1 MLSRILIGRAAS
13 EARSFDFPDV
23 STPYATPAHAT
34 ATSGGE
40 GAGAELAAARA
51 TIQRLEAEIAAA
63 RRQGY
68 DAGRM
73 ETEQKA
79 RTELEAV
86 MAKMV
91 NAIAEVAG
99 MRAEMRRRAEQD
111 VVKLAL
117 LIAKRVLH
125 RELTV
130 DENAMTALARVA
142 FETLARAE
150 KYKVTVHPRF
160 SQAIAAA
167 LPAGIA
173 SRVRIEPDPSR
184 EPGTLLIESPDGLTD
199 ASIDTQLEE
208 IGRGLTDR
216 LART

>member
-1 MLSRILIGRAAS
+1 MLSRVLIGREAS
-13 EARSFDFPDV
+13 DARSFEFPDV
-23 STPYATPAHAT
+23 SNPYVRPAHAT
-34 ATSGGE
+34 ATSGE

-51 TIQRLEAEIAAA
+51 TIQRLENEIAAA

-68 DAGRM
+68 EAGRT
-73 ETEQKA
+73 ESEQKA

-86 MAKMV
+86 MARLV
-91 NAIAEVAG
+91 NAITELAG
-99 MRAEMRRRAEQD
+99 MRSEMRRRAEQD

-150 KYKVTVHPRF
+150 NYKVTVHPRF
-160 SQAIAAA
+160 AQAISAA
-167 LPAGIA
+167 LPAGLA
-173 SRVRIEPDPSR
+173 GRVRVEPDPSR
-184 EPGTLLIESPDGLTD
+184 DPGTLLIDSPDGLTD

-216 LART
+216 LARG

>member
-1 MLSRILIGRAAS
+1 MLSRVLIGHEAS
-13 EARSFDFPDV
+13 AARSFEFPDV
-23 STPYATPAHAT
+23 SNPGGSSAYRPA
-34 ATSGGE
+34 SVGE
-40 GAGAELAAARA
+40 GSSAELAAARA
-51 TIQRLEAEIAAA
+51 TIQRLENELAAA

-68 DAGRM
+68 EAGRA
-73 ETEQKA
+73 ETEQKT

-86 MAKMV
+86 LARMAA
-91 NAIAEVAG
+91 AIGELAG
-99 MRAEMRRRAEQD
+99 MRSEMRRRAEHD

-130 DENAMTALARVA
+130 DESAITALARVA
-142 FETLARAE
+142 FDGLARAE
-150 KYKVTVHPRF
+150 MYKVTVHPRF
-160 SQAIAAA
+160 AQAIAGAI
-167 LPAGIA
+167 PAGLA

-184 EPGTLLIESPDGLTD
+184 EPGTLLIDSPDGLTD

-216 LART
+216 LARA

>member
-1 MLSRILIGRAAS
+1 MLSRVLIGRDAS
-13 EARSFDFPDV
+13 EVRSFEFPDV
-23 STPYATPAHAT
+23 SNPYAMPAHAT
-34 ATSGGE
+34 AASGE
-40 GAGAELAAARA
+40 GAGAELASARA
-51 TIQRLEAEIAAA
+51 AIQRLENELAAA

-68 DAGRM
+68 EAGRT
-73 ETEQKA
+73 ESEQKA
-79 RTELEAV
+79 RAELESV
-86 MAKMV
+86 MARMV
-91 NAIAEVAG
+91 NAITEVAG
-99 MRAEMRRRAEQD
+99 MRSEMRRRAEQD

-160 SQAIAAA
+160 AQAITAA
-167 LPAGIA
+167 LPAGFA

-184 EPGTLLIESPDGLTD
+184 EPGTLLIDSPDALTD

-216 LART
+216 LARA

>member
-1 MLSRILIGRAAS
+1 MLSRIVVGREAA
-13 EARSFDFPDV
+13 EARCFNLPDV
-23 STPYATPAHAT
+23 SSPFAAPAYATSA
-34 ATSGGE
+34 SGE

-51 TIQRLEAEIAAA
+51 TIQRLENEIAAA

-73 ETEQKA
+73 ESEQKA
-79 RTELEAV
+79 RNELEGV
-86 MAKMV
+86 MARLV
-91 NAIAEVAG
+91 NAITELAG
-99 MRAEMRRRAEQD
+99 MRSEMRRRAEQD

-150 KYKVTVHPRF
+150 NYKVTIHPRF
-160 SQAIAAA
+160 AQAITAA

-173 SRVRIEPDPSR
+173 SRVRIEQDPSR

-216 LART
+216 LARG

>member
-1 MLSRILIGRAAS
+1 MLSRILIGREAS
-13 EARSFDFPDV
+13 EARSFELPDV
-23 STPYATPAHAT
+23 SNPVGAPPYAKAG
-34 ATSGGE
+34 SGE

-51 TIQRLEAEIAAA
+51 TIERLENEVAAA

-68 DAGRM
+68 EAGRT
-73 ETEQKA
+73 ESEQKA
-79 RTELEAV
+79 RAELESLVAR
-86 MAKMV
+86 MGA
-91 NAIAEVAG
+91 AIGELAG
-99 MRAEMRRRAEQD
+99 VRSEMRRRAEQD

-160 SQAIAAA
+160 A
-167 LPAGIA
+167 PA
-173 SRVRIEPDPSR
+173 
-184 EPGTLLIESPDGLTD
+184 
-199 ASIDTQLEE
+199 
-208 IGRGLTDR
+208 
-216 LART
+216 

>member
-1 MLSRILIGRAAS
+1 MLSRILVGREAA
-13 EARSFDFPDV
+13 EARCFDFPDV
-23 STPYATPAHAT
+23 ANPFAAPAHAT
-34 ATSGGE
+34 TSGE

-51 TIQRLEAEIAAA
+51 TIQRLENEIAAA

-73 ETEQKA
+73 ESEQKA
-79 RTELEAV
+79 RTELEGV
-86 MAKMV
+86 LAKLV
-91 NAIAEVAG
+91 NAITELAG
-99 MRAEMRRRAEQD
+99 MRSEMRRRAEQD

-142 FETLARAE
+142 FETLARSE
-150 KYKVTVHPRF
+150 KYNVTVHPRF
-160 SQAIAAA
+160 AQAIAAA

-173 SRVRIEPDPSR
+173 SKVRIEQDASR

-216 LART
+216 LARA

>member
-1 MLSRILIGRAAS
+1 MLSRVLIGQDAS
-13 EARSFDFPDV
+13 EARSFEFPDV
-23 STPYATPAHAT
+23 SNPLARPAHAT
-34 ATSGGE
+34 AASGDGS
-40 GAGAELAAARA
+40 GAELAAARA
-51 TIQRLEAEIAAA
+51 TIQRLENELAAA
-63 RRQGY
+63 RKQGY
-68 DAGRM
+68 EAGRA
-73 ETEQKA
+73 ETEQKTRA
-79 RTELEAV
+79 ELEAV
-86 MAKMV
+86 LARMAA
-91 NAIAEVAG
+91 AIGELAG
-99 MRAEMRRRAEQD
+99 TRSEMRRRAEQD

-160 SQAIAAA
+160 APTITAA
-167 LPAGIA
+167 LPPGLA
-173 SRVRIEPDPSR
+173 SRVRVEPDPGR
-184 EPGTLLIESPDGLTD
+184 EAGTLLIESPDGLTD

-216 LART
+216 LARV

>member
-1 MLSRILIGRAAS
+1 MLSRVLIGREASQAQAFEFPEVSNPFAA
-13 EARSFDFPDV
+13 R
-23 STPYATPAHAT
+23 AHAT
-34 ATSGGE
+34 PMSGE
-40 GAGAELAAARA
+40 GASAELAAARA
-51 TIQRLEAEIAAA
+51 TIQRLENELAAA

-68 DAGRM
+68 EAGRA

-79 RTELEAV
+79 RAELESV
-86 MAKMV
+86 MARMV
-91 NAIAEVAG
+91 DAIAELAG
-99 MRAEMRRRAEQD
+99 MRSEMRRRAEQD

-150 KYKVTVHPRF
+150 KYKVTVHPRC

-167 LPAGIA
+167 RPAGIA
-173 SRVRIEPDPSR
+173 SRVRIEPDASR
-184 EPGTLLIESPDGLTD
+184 EPGPLLIESPD
-199 ASIDTQLEE
+199 
-208 IGRGLTDR
+208 
-216 LART
+216 